1 MGQAITEFSPTM
13 MGIGGWGLAIWASER
28 FGMDFSLSV
37 GYESRF

>member
-1 MGQAITEFSPTM
+1 MGQAIPEFSAL
-13 MGIGGWGLAIWASER
+13 GIRGWGLAIWASER